1 MPECKALKFNSDD
14 YTFLTK
20 RFDRKKNNRIH
31 FASAMTCLGKV
42 DGSDYAS
49 GVSYLDLAE
58 FIIRSGS
65 NVKED
70 LEQLWRRIVLS
81 ICISNVDDHLRNH
94 GFILEETGWRLSPA
108 YDINPSADGDGLKL
122 NISEHDNSQSLELA
136 LSVIEYF
143 RLDELRAKRI
153 IEEVRKSTLKW
164 RELANRLEIS
174 GKKQDL
180 MARAFRVAAD

>member
-1 MPECKALKFNSDD
+1 
-14 YTFLTK
+14 
-20 RFDRKKNNRIH
+20 
-31 FASAMTCLGKV
+31 MTPMSV
-42 DGSDYAS
+42 DGSDHTL

-65 NVKED
+65 NVNED
-70 LEQLWRRIVLS
+70 LEELWRRIVLS

-108 YDINPSADGDGLKL
+108 YDINPSADGNGLKL

-143 RLDELRAKRI
+143 RIDELRAKEI
-153 IEEVRKSTLKW
+153 LVDVKKSVSKW
-164 RELANRLEIS
+164 REFANKLGIS
-174 GKKQDL
+174 GRKQDL
-180 MARAFRVAAD
+180 MARAFRVVEE